1 MAQWYPRVT
10 VFSDYEGW
18 HNKEFIGNGEFTL
31 EFGDFEVD
39 ISVPSDHVVS
49 ATGVLLNEN
58 DVLSPVQKKRM
69 KQARKSEK
77 PMFIITP
84 DEAYDNELEK
94 STDYKTWSFRAE
106 NVRDFAWASSRKFIW
121 DAAG

>member
-1 MAQWYPRVT
+1 
-10 VFSDYEGW
+10 
-18 HNKEFIGNGEFTL
+18 
-31 EFGDFEVD
+31 
-39 ISVPSDHVVS
+39 
-49 ATGVLLNEN
+49 
-58 DVLSPVQKKRM
+58 M

-77 PMFIITP
+77 PIFIITP

-121 DAAG
+121 DAAGYKQDSKENPFVMLCLFTLKKVSPCGLNTQQKLSCTQ